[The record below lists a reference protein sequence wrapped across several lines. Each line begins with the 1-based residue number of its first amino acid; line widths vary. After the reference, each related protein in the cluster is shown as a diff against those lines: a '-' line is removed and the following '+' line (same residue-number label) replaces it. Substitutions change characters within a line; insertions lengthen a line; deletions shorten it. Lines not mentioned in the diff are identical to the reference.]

1 MFIIKLYTKKKKKYI
16 VFCKKLKKTCIV
28 CYINIALYDLE
39 IKKFERTYQK
49 MIRKIELS
57 DLEEVFKLLDELYE
71 NKIEHFL

>member
-1 MFIIKLYTKKKKKYI
+1 
-16 VFCKKLKKTCIV
+16 
-28 CYINIALYDLE
+28 
-39 IKKFERTYQK
+39 